1 MAVINKNEFTKYVY
15 NLLDGQNYNIGLHGV
30 SKTRSNDITGK
41 TDSDTCEDILNNGLT
56 IYSGRSIN
64 GTVYSCGR
72 IDSED
77 DIKNV
82 NDNLKGY
89 IYNDSDYYVVVAIP
103 TVVTNS
109 MGESIYIGKT
119 NLDNRFKNK
128 MDSTGYEIS
137 SIADTAILTDISL
150 SGSKVPSEF
159 ILGYYKRLPDGNVDF
174 VENPNHMSKKGNVV
188 PYGLFKEI
196 NSNIDYALMGSKEL
210 KELLSKEYLNEED
223 IKALEIFYNKYA
235 NLIETMNNS
244 VSKKLIPVLETIN
257 QRLNESKIKKVSIE
271 YIDSLNKEE
280 KKIDYSKFYE
290 GLEGEELFKKEIEVI
305 YDMRV
310 DYFYDDDGKLIVH
323 SDVPG
328 EAEEFLRLFNDRG
341 FVDRVFK
348 YGSSFEIRNMAL
360 SMVSVTNGE
369 ILKDPN
375 VYLNIIKYSYYALE
389 PLNDRGLLT
398 RDMLVN
404 VAETSSFNQDTLY
417 KLPEEYSE
425 DYELICKF
433 IDNSNEDNFGFYT
446 PYGESNLAYPTIGND
461 VRSNPEFYDKLNN
474 KIKEINEK
482 GRNLP
487 YFDKEKEINLVKGR
501 SM

>member
-41 TDSDTCEDILNNGLT
+41 TDSDTCEDILNDGLT

-174 VENPNHMSKKGNVV
+174 V
-188 PYGLFKEI
+188 
-196 NSNIDYALMGSKEL
+196 DGSCVKQHHHRR
-210 KELLSKEYLNEED
+210 NTFCRHVGD
-223 IKALEIFYNKYA
+223 QTTRNT
-235 NLIETMNNS
+235 ETG
-244 VSKKLIPVLETIN
+244 
-257 QRLNESKIKKVSIE
+257 Q
-271 YIDSLNKEE
+271 
-280 KKIDYSKFYE
+280 
-290 GLEGEELFKKEIEVI
+290 
-305 YDMRV
+305 
-310 DYFYDDDGKLIVH
+310 
-323 SDVPG
+323 
-328 EAEEFLRLFNDRG
+328 
-341 FVDRVFK
+341 
-348 YGSSFEIRNMAL
+348 
-360 SMVSVTNGE
+360 
-369 ILKDPN
+369 
-375 VYLNIIKYSYYALE
+375 
-389 PLNDRGLLT
+389 LLT
-398 RDMLVN
+398 DTELVLAAVHILCN
-404 VAETSSFNQDTLY
+404 RG
-417 KLPEEYSE
+417 
-425 DYELICKF
+425 
-433 IDNSNEDNFGFYT
+433 ID
-446 PYGESNLAYPTIGND
+446 
-461 VRSNPEFYDKLNN
+461 R
-474 KIKEINEK
+474 
-482 GRNLP
+482 
-487 YFDKEKEINLVKGR
+487 
-501 SM
+501 